1 MNKTLFSIMRKE
13 FRHIIR
19 DQQTLI
25 ILFLMPLL
33 MLFLFGYAITLEM
46 RQIETAVVDLSK
58 SSSSRAFIEKMRASD
73 FFEITAVDVA
83 YKDFEEV
90 FRKRQARCI
99 IVIPRDFES
108 SLDRELQTPV
118 QLLIDASDPNA
129 ANYINNYVTQISA
142 LFNVERGAVPV
153 QTFRLEPRLLYNPDL
168 KSSYFFVPG
177 LVAVILLLI
186 CSLLTSI
193 AIVREKE
200 TGSMEQILVSPVLPQ
215 QIIIGKVIP
224 YMVIGYL
231 MALMILFFS
240 YFWFNVPL
248 HGSFLLLNLMLL
260 LYIFTG
266 LSFGLLIS
274 TVTHTQQ
281 VALMLTLVTT
291 ILPTVML
298 SGFIFPIPS
307 MPEILQYVAAVIPA
321 THFLEI
327 IRGIMLKGVGLTE
340 LYPQAG
346 YLLLIAF
353 VLIAVS
359 VRKFQ
364 THLD

>member
-1 MNKTLFSIMRKE
+1 MSKTLFSIMGKE

-58 SSSSRAFIEKMRASD
+58 SSSSRAFIEKMRAAD
-73 FFEITAVDVA
+73 FFRITAVDVA

-142 LFNVERGAVPV
+142 LFNVERGAAPV
-153 QTFRLEPRLLYNPDL
+153 RTFQLEPRLLYNPDL

-240 YFWFNVPL
+240 HFWFNVPL

-281 VALMLTLVTT
+281 VALMMTLVTT

-327 IRGIMLKGVGLTE
+327 IRGIMLKGVGLKE